1 MIKKILVCVYIFVFV
16 INCSTSSNK
25 KIAEDNIRNPEEI
38 FISANNYFANENLV
52 LAEEEF
58 NYLIKLYPLSNEAIN
73 SEVILG
79 FISYLKMDYDM
90 ASLQFDKIITKYPS
104 HKDLDYAYY
113 MKAMC
118 SYEQITHHELDG
130 NFNDLA

>member
-1 MIKKILVCVYIFVFV
+1 MIKKILVCIYIFVFV

-79 FISYLKMDYDM
+79 FISYLKIE
-90 ASLQFDKIITKYPS
+90 FRN
-104 HKDLDYAYY
+104 
-113 MKAMC
+113 
-118 SYEQITHHELDG
+118 
-130 NFNDLA
+130 NFLKFFLSFLICFCIFR